1 MKLQNGGCVLPVN
14 TFGSNSNFTRDLG
27 PANNM
32 NEYRKTSN
40 YVMFTVV
47 AGYDKV
53 FLDNLIKTISKAYDR
68 RVGLVVHF
76 KQNIVTFTQ

>member
-1 MKLQNGGCVLPVN
+1 
-14 TFGSNSNFTRDLG
+14 
-27 PANNM
+27 M

-40 YVMFTVV
+40 YIMFTVV
-47 AGYDKV
+47 VGYDKV